1 MSIRLK
7 FSFFIFC
14 LLVLVILG
22 ISLGIFFTQEKLLK
36 EQFEHNRE
44 KIFKDFIYTCKE
56 ALVVKDEILV
66 LNTIKSVI
74 ETHRPQI
81 VYAGYISPSN
91 VKLFY
96 ARDKDK
102 EDEFIHRIFPV
113 KTSSVETFHSSEK
126 EEIYE
131 FSQRLEDDENNYI
144 GSIKIG
150 FSQDYLNTQIKQ
162 AINVVIKRIL
172 NISVYAILISLV
184 LSNILAFYLVRPIK
198 KLTKA
203 AVELGSGN
211 LNVKVNIR
219 RKDEIGRLA
228 KTFNEMAEKLKQLD
242 ELKDSFV
249 SSVSHELR
257 SPLSAIDG
265 YVDYLIEGLKSGNLS
280 IEKQQKAFS
289 IIKDSVNRLTVFI
302 NNILDL
308 AKIKAGKFELHKI
321 PTKVDEVINDIVTLF
336 EQLAA
341 KQQKKLKVE
350 IEQNLPY
357 MDADPERIKQVL
369 TNLIGNALKF
379 TEEGA
384 EITVKARLV
393 KDKTMLTGYNR
404 KKTDVFTSKDVAGK
418 FIEILVSDTGYGIP
432 ESELDKIFDKF
443 YQVGGTTPKK
453 PKGTGL
459 GLSIA
464 AEIVKLHNGE
474 IGVESEFGKGS
485 TFKFIIPIREQ
496 S

>member
-7 FSFFIFC
+7 FTFFIFV
-14 LLVLVILG
+14 LLVLIIFG
-22 ISLGIFFTQEKLLK
+22 ISLGIFFTQKELLK

-44 KIFKDFIYTCKE
+44 KIFKDFSYTCKE

-81 VYAGYISPSN
+81 VYAGYISPAEI
-91 VKLFY
+91 KLFY
-96 ARDKDK
+96 ARDSGK
-102 EDEFIHRIFPV
+102 EDEFKHRIFPV
-113 KTSSVETFHSSEK
+113 KKSSIESFRSSDN

-131 FSQRLEDDENNYI
+131 FSQALEDKGIYI
-144 GSIKIG
+144 GTIKIG
-150 FSQDYLNTQIKQ
+150 FSQDYLNNQIKETT
-162 AINVVIKRIL
+162 NLVTKRIL
-172 NISVYAILISLV
+172 NISIYALIISLI
-184 LSNILAFYLVRPIK
+184 LANILAFYLVRPIK

-211 LNVKVNIR
+211 LDVKVKIKR
-219 RKDEIGRLA
+219 RDEIGHLA
-228 KTFNEMAEKLKQLD
+228 KTFDEMAEKLKQLD
-242 ELKDSFV
+242 QLKDSFV

-265 YVDYLIEGLKSGNLS
+265 YVDYLIEGLNNLS
-280 IEKQQKAFS
+280 IEKQQKALT
-289 IIKDSVNRLTVFI
+289 IIKESVNRLTVFI

-321 PTKVDEVINDIVTLF
+321 PTKADEIIHEIVSLF
-336 EQLAA
+336 EQMAL
-341 KQQKKLKVE
+341 KQKKSLKVE
-350 IEQNLPY
+350 IQENLPS
-357 MDADPERIKQVL
+357 MDADPERIKQVI

-384 EITVKARLV
+384 QITVSAKLI
-393 KDKTMLTGYNR
+393 TGNILTGYGR
-404 KKTDVFTSKDVAGK
+404 RKTDTSFPQGVSGQ
-418 FIEILVSDTGYGIP
+418 FIEIAVSDTGYGIP

-464 AEIVKLHNGE
+464 AEIVKLHNGL

-485 TFKFIIPIREQ
+485 TFKFIIPVWGG
-496 S
+496 SH

>member
-1 MSIRLK
+1 
-7 FSFFIFC
+7 
-14 LLVLVILG
+14 LVLVIFG
-22 ISLGIFFTQEKLLK
+22 ISIGIFFTQKELLK

-44 KIFKDFIYTCKE
+44 KIFKDFSYTCKE

-66 LNTIKSVI
+66 LNTIKSLI

-81 VYAGYISPSN
+81 VYAGYISPSDI
-91 VKLFY
+91 KLISV
-96 ARDKDK
+96 RDKDK
-102 EDEFIHRIFPV
+102 EDEFKHRIFPV
-113 KTSSVETFHSSEK
+113 KKSSIEIFHDSNN

-131 FSQRLEDDENNYI
+131 FSQSLEEKDNYI
-144 GSIKIG
+144 GTIKVG
-150 FSQDYLNTQIKQ
+150 FSQNYLNNQIRE
-162 AINVVIKRIL
+162 ATNLVTKRIL
-172 NISVYAILISLV
+172 NISIIALVISLV
-184 LSNILAFYLVRPIK
+184 LANILAFYLVRPIK

-211 LNVKVNIR
+211 LDVKVKIKRN
-219 RKDEIGRLA
+219 DEIGRLA
-228 KTFNEMAEKLKQLD
+228 KTFDEMAEKLKQLD

-265 YVDYLIEGLKSGNLS
+265 YVDYLVDGIKNNMPL
-280 IEKQQKAFS
+280 EKQQKALT
-289 IIKDSVNRLTVFI
+289 IIKDSVNRLTTFI

-308 AKIKAGKFELHKI
+308 AKIKAGKFELHKM
-321 PTKVDEVINDIVTLF
+321 PVKADEIIHEIVSLF
-336 EQLAA
+336 EQLAL
-341 KQQKKLKVE
+341 KQQKKLK
-350 IEQNLPY
+350 IELQENLPS
-357 MDADPERIKQVL
+357 MDADPEKIKQVI

-384 EITVKARLV
+384 EITVKAKLI
-393 KDKTMLTGYNR
+393 TENILTGYGR
-404 KKTDVFTSKDVAGK
+404 RRTDKELPK
-418 FIEILVSDTGYGIP
+418 EISGEFVEISVSDTGYGIP

-464 AEIVKLHNGE
+464 AEIVKLHNGL
-474 IGVESEFGKGS
+474 IGVESVFGKGS
-485 TFKFIIPIREQ
+485 TFKFIIPVWKQ
-496 S
+496 